1 MRNKPILV
9 LIICL
14 NFSVISFSQKN
25 YREEYIAKYKD
36 LAMREMARSGIPASI
51 ILAQGCLESGDGRG
65 KLALASNN
73 HFGIK
78 CKSDWTGETV
88 SWDDDAKGECFR
100 SYPTVEESYI
110 DHSRFLSNS
119 PRYASLFSL
128 DRTDYKSWA
137 KGLKKAGYAT
147 AEHYDKQLIKI
158 IEDFELF
165 KLDHTMTKAEMA
177 AYEKLK
183 VEQVDTK
190 GLSINPYRMHH
201 VDMRN
206 RLKTIVFKPG
216 DTFESIAEEFGLEVW
231 ELYLMNDYP
240 KDYIPQKNEII
251 YIESKRRK
259 PASKASVH
267 QVGEGESMHF
277 ISQAYGVK
285 LRLLLRRNNMKYGD
299 QPKPGQTI
307 YLRKKTE

>member
-1 MRNKPILV
+1 MRNKL
-9 LIICL
+9 LLLFFFCL
-14 NFSVISFSQKN
+14 NFSAVSFSQVK
-25 YREEYIAKYKD
+25 YREEYIARYKD
-36 LAMREMARSGIPASI
+36 LAIREMARSGIPASI

-78 CKSDWTGETV
+78 CKSDWAGESV

-110 DHSRFLSNS
+110 DHSKFLINS
-119 PRYASLFSL
+119 PRYGELFKL

-147 AEHYDKQLIKI
+147 AEGYDKQLIKI
-158 IEDFELF
+158 IEEFGLY
-165 KLDHTMTKAEMA
+165 KLDHKMTKAEMA
-177 AYEKLK
+177 KYENLK

-190 GLSINPYRMHH
+190 GLVINPYKRHH
-201 VDMRN
+201 VDIRN
-206 RLKTIVFKPG
+206 RLKTIVFQPG

-240 KDYIPQKNEII
+240 KDYIPQKNEIA

-259 PASKASVH
+259 PVGKVQQY
-267 QVGEGESMHF
+267 QVGPGESMHY
-277 ISQAYGVK
+277 ISQLYGIK
-285 LRLLLRRNNMKYGD
+285 LRPLLKRNDMNPGD
-299 QPKPGQTI
+299 QPKPGQVI
-307 YLRKKTE
+307 YLKKKKG